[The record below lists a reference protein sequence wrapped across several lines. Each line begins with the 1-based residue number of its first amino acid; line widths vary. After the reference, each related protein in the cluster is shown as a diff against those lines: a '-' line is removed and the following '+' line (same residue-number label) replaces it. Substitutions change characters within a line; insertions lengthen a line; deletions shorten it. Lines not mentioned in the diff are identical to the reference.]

1 MFIHIVQDKNK
12 LYSDLGKFNIN
23 NKEIENKSKLKNDIN
38 ILNKKYL
45 EGEDILNKLNT
56 KINEIDNKKNLM
68 EKIKKNLMEKILII
82 NERENEYLNEM
93 SKKLNLN
100 NEEFKV

>member
-1 MFIHIVQDKNK
+1 LFIHIVQDKNK

-68 EKIKKNLMEKILII
+68 EKILII